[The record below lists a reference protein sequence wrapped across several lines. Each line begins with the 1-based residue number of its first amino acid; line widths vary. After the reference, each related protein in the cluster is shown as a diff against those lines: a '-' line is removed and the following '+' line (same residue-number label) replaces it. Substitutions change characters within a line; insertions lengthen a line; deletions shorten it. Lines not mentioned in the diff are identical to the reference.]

1 MCLFWVGESAA
12 CLARLMTQARCCAA
26 AKATELVVQLQ
37 AAELAAEEEK
47 TASHSAGEPRT

>member
-12 CLARLMTQARCCAA
+12 CLARLMTQARCCTA